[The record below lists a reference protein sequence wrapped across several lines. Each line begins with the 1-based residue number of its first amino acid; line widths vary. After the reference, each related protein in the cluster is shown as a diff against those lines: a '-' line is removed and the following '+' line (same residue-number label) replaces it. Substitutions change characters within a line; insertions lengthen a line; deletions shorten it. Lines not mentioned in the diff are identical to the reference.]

1 MKETNVQRGKQAAD
15 PGACL
20 DFLGCFEYSVSTLLT
35 HHAKKRSRHTQR
47 WYCRSSRSIESYH
60 QRSVKHVRKAF
71 VVLVLAALSG
81 CEENPSTV
89 PDLTGTAPVVET
101 SSASPLV
108 FDLNALA
115 SQAGVYHLSAY
126 VSASVSDPQG
136 LADVHDVRWTV
147 YPPSG
152 GAALTSGALTAG
164 AVSGSGLAREYYA
177 SVTFDVTRAAMGT
190 YRIEMVATDG
200 SGFHSTATSIA
211 LLVRTGTSAPVLSLA
226 GARQVNAAGDSTLF
240 LLTVTALDS
249 NGLGDISAVSVRARA
264 SRDSSSTRLYDDGS
278 RAHGDAVA
286 GDGIFSGLRWVRPT
300 TVVSSILF
308 EYRASD
314 AGGMQSNILLRSA
327 NNEAP
332 VFTAL
337 NVPSTITRPTSGSTL
352 ISFFAAVTDANGRSD
367 IDSVYFVNLSS
378 TTPTAI
384 LMYDDGDLTTHGDSV
399 AADGMW
405 SRRLS
410 IDASTSTGA
419 KTFRFSATDRAG
431 ARKDTTRIITIN

>member
-1 MKETNVQRGKQAAD
+1 MAKASGLFPVHPALTFSAVLITLWILYSRTTQKRGAGTLSVGTLGR
-15 PGACL
+15 PGP
-20 DFLGCFEYSVSTLLT
+20 S
-35 HHAKKRSRHTQR
+35 
-47 WYCRSSRSIESYH
+47 ESYH

-71 VVLVLAALSG
+71 VVLLLAALSG

-101 SSASPLV
+101 SSATPLV
-108 FDLNALA
+108 FDLSALT
-115 SQAGVYHLSAY
+115 SQAGVYRLSAY
-126 VSASVSDPQG
+126 VSASVADPQG
-136 LADVHDVRWTV
+136 LADVREVRWTV
-147 YPPSG
+147 YPPSAG
-152 GAALTSGALTAG
+152 LAALASGALTAG
-164 AVSGSGLAREYYA
+164 AVAGSGLAREYYA
-177 SVTFDVTRAAMGT
+177 SITFDVTRAAMGT
-190 YRIEMVATDG
+190 YRVEMVATDG
-200 SGFHSTATSIA
+200 SGFHSTVTSIA
-211 LLVRTGTSAPVLSLA
+211 LLVRTGPSAPILSLA
-226 GARQVNAAGDSTLF
+226 GARQVSAAGDSTLF
-240 LLTVTALDS
+240 ALTVTALDS
-249 NGLGDISAVSVRARA
+249 NGLNDISAVSVRALV

-278 RAHGDAVA
+278 RTHGDAVA
-286 GDGIFSGLRWVRPT
+286 GDGVFSGLRWVRPT
-300 TVVSSILF
+300 TVVSSIVF

-314 AGGMQSNILLRSA
+314 AGGRQSNVLLRSA

-337 NVPSTITRPTSGSTL
+337 NVPSTITRPASGSTL
-352 ISFFAAVTDANGRSD
+352 ISFFAGVTDANGRTD

-378 TTPTAI
+378 TTPTPI

-431 ARKDTTRIITIN
+431 ARRDSTRIITIN